1 MSERDYFEKDYY
13 ATLGVAKDA
22 TPGEIAKAYRKMA
35 RENHPDAK
43 PDDAAAE
50 ARFKAAS
57 EAYSVLSS
65 KEKRA
70 EYDKVRDMVA
80 HGGGFAGGGPF
91 TTGGQAG
98 GFDISD
104 LLGSVFG
111 QGAGGARG
119 ARVRPRGAQP
129 VRGRDLETSVTLD
142 FDDAMAGVTTTLR
155 VMGEARCETCGGSG
169 AAPGTAPVT
178 CDVCGGQGVVASNQG
193 LFSFSEPCRACGGTG
208 RQIPSPC
215 PTCAGTGTQ
224 VRARDIRARIPAG
237 VKDGARVRL
246 AGKGE
251 PGPLGGPAGDLF
263 VRVHVADHPIFARSA
278 DDLVVTVP
286 ITYAEAVLGTL
297 ITVPTLDRPVTVRVP
312 AGTPAQKTLRV
323 RGKGVPAGR
332 GRRGDLL
339 VRLEVAVPTKLTRT
353 QKKALEDFAHMD
365 DSDPRAALGRY
376 LDAQEEQAA
385 EEPVE
390 AAS

>member
-13 ATLGVAKDA
+13 GTLGVGKDA
-22 TPGEIAKAYRKMA
+22 SQGDIAKAYRKIA

-50 ARFKAAS
+50 SRFKAAS

-65 KEKRA
+65 AEKRA
-70 EYDKVRDMVA
+70 EYDKIRDMVSR
-80 HGGGFAGGGPF
+80 GGMGGMGGGPF
-91 TTGGQAG
+91 GPGEQAG

-111 QGAGGARG
+111 QGAGATRTRTRG
-119 ARVRPRGAQP
+119 RAASP

-169 AAPGTAPVT
+169 AAPGTSPVT
-178 CDVCGGQGVVASNQG
+178 CTVCGGQGVVASNQG

-208 RQIPSPC
+208 KQIPSPC
-215 PTCAGTGTQ
+215 PTCAGTGTE

-237 VKDGARVRL
+237 VKDGAKVRL

-251 PGPLGGPAGDLF
+251 PGPMGGPAGDLF
-263 VRVHVADHPIFARSA
+263 VRVHVAPHPVFSRAG
-278 DDLVVTVP
+278 DDLVVTAP
-286 ITYAEAVLGTL
+286 ITFAEAALGTK
-297 ITVPTLDRPVTVRVP
+297 ITVPTLDRPVRVKVP

-323 RGKGVPAGR
+323 RGKGVPVKR

-339 VRLEVAVPTKLTRT
+339 VRLEVSVPDKLTRT

-365 DSDPRAALGRY
+365 ESDPRAALARY
-376 LDAQEEQAA
+376 LDEQAGADA